1 MSVVLLRLILNSNF
15 VACLMKSSTRRE
27 KDLLSPPFTTLL
39 HISLFFGCH
48 KSFVLLLFFN
58 LSPAFLSLYSTSYP
72 EAISLLTKLLQAKHT
87 NSLLASTQKLLQ
99 HRLPLG
105 SYLLKPVQRILKYH
119 LLLDVSYPVE

>member
-1 MSVVLLRLILNSNF
+1 MLF
-15 VACLMKSSTRRE
+15 FY
-27 KDLLSPPFTTLL
+27 LSPEFL
-39 HISLFFGCH
+39 SL
-48 KSFVLLLFFN
+48 S
-58 LSPAFLSLYSTSYP
+58 LSLYSTSYP

>member
-1 MSVVLLRLILNSNF
+1 M
-15 VACLMKSSTRRE
+15 
-27 KDLLSPPFTTLL
+27 
-39 HISLFFGCH
+39 
-48 KSFVLLLFFN
+48 FFN
-58 LSPAFLSLYSTSYP
+58 LSPHFSLFLSLYSTSYP

-119 LLLDVSYPVE
+119 LLLDVSYPVD